1 MLIARLEYF
10 LPNAL
15 GFAHFCPPFPL
26 RRCETTWGKGQR
38 YFACLLTL
46 VGPIVS
52 RLIKTGRRIVQSAV
66 GKRGVGGLKVLSTRR
81 NGRIGENGGQRDVG
95 ALRVLLADQ

>member
-1 MLIARLEYF
+1 MLSV
-10 LPNAL
+10 
-15 GFAHFCPPFPL
+15 FAHFCPPRSPFVAVKL
-26 RRCETTWGKGQR
+26 HGGRGSGIF
-38 YFACLLTL
+38 FACLLTL

>member
-1 MLIARLEYF
+1 M
-10 LPNAL
+10 
-15 GFAHFCPPFPL
+15 
-26 RRCETTWGKGQR
+26 
-38 YFACLLTL
+38 
-46 VGPIVS
+46 S